1 MVLAHV
7 RAGAGRRPLVLLH
20 GLLGSARNLTTL
32 TRHLI
37 GLNPDLGVVTFDLT
51 GHGASPPLPP
61 GADAAALAA
70 DVLASA
76 RTLGLTPPLTLV
88 GHSLGGRVALRAA
101 LLEPA
106 AIDGV
111 TLLDIPPGPLD
122 DGGEVGRVLAIL
134 LRMPDT
140 FASRGQARARLVAA
154 GLLPDLADWLLLNLE
169 PAGEGFRWRVDR
181 RALADLHARVSAED
195 LWPVVESRRR
205 RWALRCVRGGA
216 SSYVSDGDA
225 RRLDAAGCPVVT
237 IAGAGH
243 FLPAEQPRAV
253 ADAVAGGLG

>member
-20 GLLGSARNLTTL
+20 GLLGSARNLATL
-32 TRHLI
+32 ARHLI
-37 GLNPDLGVVTFDLT
+37 ELKPDLGVVTFDLT

-61 GADAAALAA
+61 GADAAAVAT

-106 AIDGV
+106 VIDAV
-111 TLLDIPPGPLD
+111 TLLDIPPGRLD
-122 DGGEVGRVLAIL
+122 DGSEVGRVLATL

-169 PAGEGFRWRVDR
+169 PADEGFRWRVHR

-205 RWALRCVRGGA
+205 WALRCVRGGT
-216 SSYVSDGDA
+216 SGYVSDGDA
-225 RRLDAAGCPVVT
+225 RRLEAAGCPVVT

-243 FLPAEQPRAV
+243 FLHAEQPKAV
-253 ADAVAGGLG
+253 ADAVAGWLA

>member
-20 GLLGSARNLTTL
+20 GLLGSARNLATL
-32 TRHLI
+32 ARHLI
-37 GLNPDLGVVTFDLT
+37 DLKPDLGVVAFDLT
-51 GHGASPPLPP
+51 GHGSSPPLPP

-76 RTLGLTPPLTLV
+76 RTLGLTAPLMLV

-106 AIDGV
+106 VVGAV

-122 DGGEVGRVLAIL
+122 GDGEVGRVLAIL
-134 LRMPDT
+134 LRMPET

-154 GLLPDLADWLLLNLE
+154 GLLADLADWLLLNLE

-205 RWALRCVRGGA
+205 WALRCVRGGA
-216 SSYVSDGDA
+216 SGYVSDGDA
-225 RRLDAAGCPVVT
+225 RRLEAAGCPVVT
-237 IAGAGH
+237 IDGAGH
-243 FLPAEQPRAV
+243 LLHVEQPRAV
-253 ADAVAGGLG
+253 ADAVAGGLA